1 MDNLHLLAQVLRF
14 FLAACRAGRIA
25 PAASM
30 SDTDLA
36 GAAYGFSYAVL
47 ATRWQRKHAPFS
59 WASVYERWQ
68 PRLSAAGNISPSLW
82 GSFAAADRLELLTA
96 NAGAYE
102 KRYELYQTAQR
113 SIDMSTYYI
122 QADELGW
129 QTARALADCARRG
142 VRVRI
147 IADCY
152 ITERKIFENPNMLEM
167 IQFLRDAGVDY
178 RLFKDPCRPYDAY
191 HHKLLIVDGTTLI
204 TGGRN
209 YADHYAGTEW
219 RDVDLL
225 LTGPSV
231 AKAQLLYEDSFASFP
246 NLHNGNTEGSI
257 LQISTPAD
265 IESNTFFI
273 YLLECIRA
281 SRKSLEIEHAY
292 YFNHPVIHRELA
304 EACRRGVRVRL
315 FTNSAESNDLDFM
328 NYRLYAGF
336 PDLIDAGVLL
346 YLRQGKGRTLHCKY
360 FVADGEWVGF
370 GSSNLDF
377 YSPRFCHELSIQARD
392 ARFGKALTAWFEQ
405 GIAEA
410 EPVTD
415 RTAAESV
422 AAKQAIGKIFDRWL
436 PDIQ

>member
-1 MDNLHLLAQVLRF
+1 MDNLPLLAYVLRLF
-14 FLAACRAGRIA
+14 FAACRAGRIA

-36 GAAYGFSYAVL
+36 GAAHGFSYAIL
-47 ATRWQRKHAPFS
+47 ATLWQKKNSPPS

-68 PRLSAAGNISPSLW
+68 SRLSAVGNISPSLW
-82 GSFAAADRLELLTA
+82 GSFDPADKLELLTV
-96 NAGAYE
+96 NAEAFE
-102 KRYELYQTAQR
+102 KRHELYQTAQQ
-113 SIDMSTYYI
+113 SIDISTYYI
-122 QADELGW
+122 QADEVGW

-147 IADCY
+147 IADRCT
-152 ITERKIFENPNMLEM
+152 TERKIFENPKVLDM

-178 RLFKDPCRPYDAY
+178 RLFRDSFRLYDAY

-209 YADHYAGTEW
+209 YANHYAGTEW
-219 RDVDLL
+219 RDIDLL

-231 AKAQLLYEDSFASFP
+231 ARVQRFYEESLTSLP
-246 NLHNGNTEGSI
+246 NLHNSNTEGSI
-257 LQISTPAD
+257 LQTSTPAN

-292 YFNHPVIHRELA
+292 YLNHPVIHSELA

-336 PDLIDAGVLL
+336 PDLINAGVLL
-346 YLRQGKGRTLHCKY
+346 YLRRGKGRTLHCKY

-370 GSSNLDF
+370 GSNNLDF
-377 YSPRFCHELSIQARD
+377 YSPRFCHELSIQTRD
-392 ARFGKALTAWFEQ
+392 ASFGKSLTAWFEQ

-422 AAKQAIGKIFDRWL
+422 TAKQAIGKIFDCWL